1 MRLGLENPEQVTQLL
16 GPTPPLTSL
25 TDICALVII
34 STYTA
39 GSMKR
44 GGSFMN
50 CNLLEESG
58 TQEGLWIMVKQESQL
73 SLSLGSIISEL

>member
-1 MRLGLENPEQVTQLL
+1 
-16 GPTPPLTSL
+16 
-25 TDICALVII
+25 
-34 STYTA
+34 
-39 GSMKR
+39 
-44 GGSFMN
+44 MN

>member
-1 MRLGLENPEQVTQLL
+1 MRLGLENPEQVAQLL

-25 TDICALVII
+25 SDICALVII

-39 GSMKR
+39 GSIKQ

-50 CNLLEESG
+50 CNLLEESE

-73 SLSLGSIISEL
+73 SLSLGSIVS